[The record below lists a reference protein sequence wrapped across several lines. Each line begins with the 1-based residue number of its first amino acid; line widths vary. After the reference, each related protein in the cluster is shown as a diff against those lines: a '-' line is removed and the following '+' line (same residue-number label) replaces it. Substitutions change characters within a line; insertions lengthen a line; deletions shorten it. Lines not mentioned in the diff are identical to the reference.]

1 MYPPQRATGDQ
12 TVAVSPP
19 RDHVETS
26 VLEAADTGDALQRLV
41 EEQAALRRV
50 ATLVAQDAS
59 PAEVFEA
66 VVTEIG
72 RQVPDANAAALSRYD
87 TDDTLTMIGKW
98 SRPDGYV
105 PVGTSYPLVSG
116 TVGSLVA
123 ERRQPGRVELDR
135 ETLRSLPE
143 AIRDLGWLSAVG
155 APIIVDGRLW
165 GLVGI
170 SSTTERSL
178 PSDTEERLAEFTELV
193 AAAIANAD
201 SRENLAHLVEEQA
214 ALRRVATLVAQGARP
229 SEIFSAVSEEVSNLF
244 DAGSAVFRFDDDGRG
259 IIFVGIARVIAHAS
273 GAPRMSPVGTRWE
286 FDKGMPAAQVHR
298 TGRSVRMED
307 ADLSARTGP
316 AAAIARE
323 IGLVSSVASPIVV
336 EGRLW
341 GTVSVGSRQRLPP
354 DAESRLEKFTE
365 LVATA
370 IANTESRQALAQL
383 ATEQA
388 ALRRVATLAAEGVP
402 AADLFSGV
410 TTEVAQAFAD
420 ADPSLVASVIRFDAG
435 PECVLVGASRTDERE
450 PVGSRWKPKDLYV
463 STRVLH
469 TGHSAR
475 VDEADLDS
483 VGGPDAD
490 VLRLRGSLHQMGSP
504 VVVDGRLWGTMTL
517 DSEEALPPDIDRRLA
532 SFVELMAT
540 AIANAENR
548 SELAASRKRLVAASD
563 EARRRIE
570 RDLHDGTQQRLVS
583 LALAVRAAE
592 AEVPTRSPE
601 LRAKLSNIATGL
613 GEAVEDLQELS
624 RGIHPAVLTEAGLG
638 PALETLALRS
648 PITVDLKVKTRER
661 FPEAVE
667 VAAYFIASESLANAA
682 KHSQA
687 THIAITLAFD
697 NERLRLAL
705 RDDGIGGADPARG
718 SGLTGLRD
726 RVDALGGTLD
736 IETGLGAGTSL
747 TATLPVADDPGDRS
761 M

>member
-1 MYPPQRATGDQ
+1 M
-12 TVAVSPP
+12 AVSRPS
-19 RDHVETS
+19 DEVETR
-26 VLEAADTGDALQRLV
+26 VLKTSDSGEAMQRLV
-41 EEQAALRRV
+41 DEQAALRRV
-50 ATLVAQDAS
+50 ATLVAQGAS

-66 VVTEIG
+66 VVTQIG
-72 RQVPDANAAALSRYD
+72 RQVSEANAAALSRYE

-98 SRPDGYV
+98 SRTDGYV
-105 PVGTSYPLVSG
+105 PVGARYPLVSG

-123 ERRQPGRVELDR
+123 ESHQPGRIEVDPE
-135 ETLRSLPE
+135 ELRSLPE
-143 AIRDLGWLSAVG
+143 VIRDLGWLSVVG
-155 APIIVDGRLW
+155 APIIVEGSLW

-178 PSDTEERLAEFTELV
+178 PPDTEGRLAEFTELV
-193 AAAIANAD
+193 ATAIANAE
-201 SRENLAHLVEEQA
+201 SREAAAKLAEEQA

-229 SEIFSAVSEEVSNLF
+229 SEIFSAVSDEVCRLF
-244 DAGSAVFRFDDDGRG
+244 EAGSAVYRFDDDGRAV
-259 IIFVGIARVIAHAS
+259 IFVGIASVIVTAS
-273 GAPRMSPVGTRWE
+273 GAPRTLPIGTRWE
-286 FDKGMPAAQVHR
+286 FERGMPAAEVHR

-307 ADLSARTGP
+307 ADWSAGTGP
-316 AAAIARE
+316 AAAIAHE
-323 IGLVSSVASPIVV
+323 VGLVSSVASPIVV

-341 GTVSVGSRQRLPP
+341 GAVSVGSTHPLPP

-370 IANTESRQALAQL
+370 IANAESRQALSEL

-402 AADLFSGV
+402 AADLFSEV
-410 TTEVAQAFAD
+410 TKEVAQVFAD

-435 PECVLVGASRTDERE
+435 PECVLVGASRAYERE

-463 STRVLH
+463 STRVLR

-475 VDEADLDS
+475 VDETDLDS
-483 VGGPDAD
+483 LDGPDAD
-490 VLRLRGSLHQMGSP
+490 VLRLRGFVHQVGSP
-504 VVVDGRLWGTMTL
+504 VVIDGRLWGAMTL
-517 DSEEALPPDIDRRLA
+517 NSKEALPPDIDRRLA

-548 SELAASRKRLVAASD
+548 SELAASRKRLLAASD

-583 LALAVRAAE
+583 LALAARAAE
-592 AEVPTRSPE
+592 AELPKQSADVRE
-601 LRAKLSNIATGL
+601 KLSSIATGL

-624 RGIHPAVLTEAGLG
+624 RGIHPAILTEAGLG

-648 PITVDLKVKTRER
+648 PIPVGLNVGTRER
-661 FPEAVE
+661 LAEPIE

-687 THIAITLAFD
+687 SHIAVVLAFE
-697 NERLRLAL
+697 NERLRLSV
-705 RDDGIGGADPARG
+705 RDDGIGGADPGRG

-726 RVDALGGTLD
+726 RVEALGGTLT
-736 IETGLGAGTSL
+736 IESGSGAGTSV
-747 TATLPVADDPGDRS
+747 TATLPAGDDAGEPTI
-761 M
+761 